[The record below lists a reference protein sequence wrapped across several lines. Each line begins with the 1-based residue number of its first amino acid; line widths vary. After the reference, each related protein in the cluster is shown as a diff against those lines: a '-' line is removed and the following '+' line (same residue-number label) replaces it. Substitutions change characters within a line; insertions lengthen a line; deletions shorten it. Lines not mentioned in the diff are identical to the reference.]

1 MNDEKLKSW
10 EEIKQDIEKDIKN
23 KELSDT
29 TGILLGNGLS
39 CALWENFKEPS
50 LYKKAC
56 EQSEHPLSKEDQDLF
71 NKDLKTTSFERVLL
85 ALSTARMINKRLNKE
100 YSFIQERYESIKS
113 ALGYAVRS
121 VHIPSTNPTKSGVLK
136 KIRKE
141 LLEYDFVYS
150 TNYDLLIYW
159 AVMFEEKGKGFK
171 DYFFKSDDNNYF
183 DISDTEIHGNDTKIL
198 YLHGGLHLER
208 STSGKTIKRKY
219 EENKNLLDSFGQ
231 KSSGGQEE
239 TVPLLIAE
247 GDAEDKLKSIY
258 SSDYLSFAYAQFA
271 QHKGALVVF
280 EHLLGDSDQHILDA
294 IKRAK
299 PSRIAISISSKK
311 SPEEIIQRKAE
322 LRKKLGEASVFF
334 DAETHPLFRL
344 IRNEGG

>member
-1 MNDEKLKSW
+1 MNDEKLLPWPELK
-10 EEIKQDIEKDIKN
+10 
-23 KELSDT
+23 KELGLSD
-29 TGILLGNGLS
+29 TGILLGNGFS
-39 CALWENFKEPS
+39 CAVWDKFKEPS

-56 EQSEHPLSKEDQDLF
+56 DHQSEHPLSKEDKDLF

-85 ALSTARMINKRLNKE
+85 ALSTARMINKRLNQD

-121 VHIPSTNPTKSGVLK
+121 VHIPWTNATGSGVLN

-141 LLEYDFVYS
+141 LLNYPFVYT

-159 AVMFEEKGKGFK
+159 AVMSEDKGKGFK
-171 DYFFKSDDNNYF
+171 DYFFKSDDDNYF
-183 DISDTEIHGNDTKIL
+183 DISNTEIRKDPATKIL

-219 EENKNLLDSFGQ
+219 EENTNLLDSFGQ
-231 KSSGGQEE
+231 KLSGRQEE

-258 SSDYLSFAYAQFA
+258 SSDYLSFTYAQFA

-280 EHLLGDSDQHILDA
+280 EHSLEDSDQHILDA

-311 SPEEIIQRKAE
+311 SPQEIIYRKAE
-322 LRKKLGEASVFF
+322 LRKKLDQPSKLDFF
-334 DAETHPLFRL
+334 EAETHPLNSSEMRVD
-344 IRNEGG
+344 NT

>member
-1 MNDEKLKSW
+1 MS
-10 EEIKQDIEKDIKN
+10 
-23 KELSDT
+23 
-29 TGILLGNGLS
+29 
-39 CALWENFKEPS
+39 
-50 LYKKAC
+50 
-56 EQSEHPLSKEDQDLF
+56 
-71 NKDLKTTSFERVLL
+71 
-85 ALSTARMINKRLNKE
+85 
-100 YSFIQERYESIKS
+100 
-113 ALGYAVRS
+113 
-121 VHIPSTNPTKSGVLK
+121 
-136 KIRKE
+136 
-141 LLEYDFVYS
+141 
-150 TNYDLLIYW
+150 
-159 AVMFEEKGKGFK
+159 EEKGKGFK
-171 DYFFKSDDNNYF
+171 DYFFQSNDNNYF
-183 DISDTEIHGNDTKIL
+183 DISNTEIRGDATKIL

-208 STSGKTIKRKY
+208 NTSGKTIKRKY
-219 EENKNLLDSFGQ
+219 EEHTNLLDSFGK

-280 EHLLGDSDQHILDA
+280 EHSLGDSDQHILDA

-311 SPEEIIQRKAE
+311 LPQDIIYRKAE